1 MFALQLSTIKKRR
14 IMNETIEEL
23 KESIRKKVER
33 FGYLDQTLMYT
44 ELINFCDEEIRLSM
58 MQEYGTTGWDDEN
71 E

>member
-1 MFALQLSTIKKRR
+1 
-14 IMNETIEEL
+14 MNETIEEL
-23 KESIRKKVER
+23 KESIRNKVGR
-33 FGYLDQTLMYT
+33 FGFLDQTTMYN